1 MKRYKSIYIALFLM
15 IVLCISGCGQYK
27 ATSDM
32 RLNDIEIGMTRSEL
46 ESLDLDLVKTNKDS
60 DDKDNAKYW
69 NMLTG
74 ITVMIKN
81 GKVDTI
87 TASKITGRTDEN
99 ELAKFKTKL
108 GIAFSDSKQALINAY
123 GEPDEKYTGKEKI
136 EYRYRIKKKDG
147 EYGYIAFEM
156 DKKTEHIKAIK
167 LRPDDWIGKDIEYRN
182 KLKNNN
188 QDSNSNSNSNTNTNT
203 SSTNNKTTIN
213 KSSDKL
219 SLGGVSL
226 INTDNEITSIL
237 GAPLESKTNSD
248 GVTVRKYKDVEVHI
262 ANGQVQMIVSNSPN
276 AKTSR
281 GIHEQ
286 SSLFDA
292 VKEYGGAYETSDYGN
307 YHLVEYKVDDSN
319 IGKCIIRFAVEKN
332 NNDKVS
338 YISIRRAG

>member
-15 IVLCISGCGQYK
+15 IMLCISGCGKYK

-46 ESLDLDLVKTNKDS
+46 ESLDLDLVITNKDNGN
-60 DDKDNAKYW
+60 DDKDNTKYW

-87 TASKITGRTDEN
+87 TASKITGRTDDN

-123 GEPDEKYTGKEKI
+123 GEPDEKFSDDKEI
-136 EYRYRIKKKDG
+136 VYRYRLKKKDG
-147 EYGYIAFEM
+147 EYGYIKFEM
-156 DKKTEHIKAIK
+156 DKKTERIKRIQ
-167 LRPDDWIGKDIEYRN
+167 LRSDDMIGKNIAYRD
-182 KLKNNN
+182 KLNNNN
-188 QDSNSNSNSNTNTNT
+188 QDSNTNT
-203 SSTNNKTTIN
+203 SSASNKTKVN
-213 KSSDKL
+213 KSSDSL
-219 SLGGVSL
+219 SLGGISL
-226 INTDNEITSIL
+226 SNTDIEITSIL
-237 GAPLESKTNSD
+237 GTPLESKTNGD
-248 GVTVRKYKDVEVHI
+248 GVTVRKYKDVEIHI
-262 ANGQVQMIVSNSPN
+262 ANGQVQMIVSNSPE
-276 AKTSR
+276 AKTYK

-286 SSLFDA
+286 SSLHDV
-292 VKEYGGAYETSDYGN
+292 VKEYGGAYETSEYGK

-319 IGKCIIRFAVEKN
+319 IGKCIIRFASEKN

>member
-1 MKRYKSIYIALFLM
+1 MKRYKSIYVALLLM

-46 ESLDLDLVKTNKDS
+46 ESLDLDLVESNKDS
-60 DDKDNAKYW
+60 KDKDNTKYW

-87 TASKITGRTDEN
+87 TASKIVGKTDDN

-108 GIAFSDSKQALINAY
+108 GIGFSDSKQALINAY
-123 GEPDEKYTGKEKI
+123 GEPDEKYTDDKKI
-136 EYRYRIKKKDG
+136 IYRYRIKKKDG

-156 DKKTEHIKAIK
+156 DKKTEHIKVIK
-167 LRPDDWIGKDIEYRN
+167 LRPDDMIGKNIAYRN

-188 QDSNSNSNSNTNTNT
+188 QDSNTNT
-203 SSTNNKTTIN
+203 SSTNNETTTN
-213 KSSDKL
+213 KASDSL

-226 INTDNEITSIL
+226 INTDSEITSIL
-237 GAPLESKTNSD
+237 GTPLESKTNSD

-262 ANGQVQMIVSNSPN
+262 ANGQIQMIVSNSPN
-276 AKTSR
+276 AQTSR

-286 SSLFDA
+286 SSIHDA
-292 VKEYGGAYETSDYGN
+292 VKAYGGAYETSEYGN
-307 YHLVEYKVDDSN
+307 YDLIEYKVNDAKF
-319 IGKCIIRFAVEKN
+319 GECIIRFAVEKN
-332 NNDKVS
+332 NNKVN

>member
-1 MKRYKSIYIALFLM
+1 
-15 IVLCISGCGQYK
+15 
-27 ATSDM
+27 
-32 RLNDIEIGMTRSEL
+32 
-46 ESLDLDLVKTNKDS
+46 
-60 DDKDNAKYW
+60 
-69 NMLTG
+69 
-74 ITVMIKN
+74 
-81 GKVDTI
+81 
-87 TASKITGRTDEN
+87 
-99 ELAKFKTKL
+99 
-108 GIAFSDSKQALINAY
+108 
-123 GEPDEKYTGKEKI
+123 
-136 EYRYRIKKKDG
+136 
-147 EYGYIAFEM
+147 M

-188 QDSNSNSNSNTNTNT
+188 QDTNTIT

-286 SSLFDA
+286 SSIHDA
-292 VKEYGGAYETSDYGN
+292 VKAYGGAYETSEYGN
-307 YHLVEYKVDDSN
+307 YDLIEYKVSDAK
-319 IGKCIIRFAVEKN
+319 IGECIIRFAVEKN
-332 NNDKVS
+332 NNKIN
-338 YISIRRAG
+338 YISIRRAND

>member
-1 MKRYKSIYIALFLM
+1 MKRYKSIYVALLLM

-46 ESLDLDLVKTNKDS
+46 ESLDLDLVESNKDS
-60 DDKDNAKYW
+60 KDKDNTKYW

-108 GIAFSDSKQALINAY
+108 GIGFSDSKQALINAY
-123 GEPDEKYTGKEKI
+123 GEPDEKYTDDKKI
-136 EYRYRIKKKDG
+136 IYRYRIKKKDG

-156 DKKTEHIKAIK
+156 DKKTEHIRVIK
-167 LRPDDWIGKDIEYRN
+167 LRPDDMIGKNIAYRN

-188 QDSNSNSNSNTNTNT
+188 QDSNTNT
-203 SSTNNKTTIN
+203 SSTNNETTIN
-213 KSSDKL
+213 KSYDSL

-226 INTDNEITSIL
+226 INTDSEITSIL

-262 ANGQVQMIVSNSPN
+262 ANGQVQMIVSNSPD

-319 IGKCIIRFAVEKN
+319 IGKCIIRFAAEKN